1 MDEIINWEE
10 KMEPRGKVDAGRR
23 QFLCSCC
30 ATLAGLGL
38 RPSFAAVAT
47 DPVVV
52 PVESAPFHLQV
63 FENDYVRF
71 LNVLIPPGKVGAYH
85 RHSIDFAQVIVE
97 ATDRLEATVLAK
109 PMGLVSL
116 KTGQVLFAGYSKAPL
131 IHQIA
136 NAGQS
141 SLHVMRIEILDSQP
155 GRFSPSTRADVPAY
169 TSVLD
174 NERLRWRLML
184 QPGESAAAIVQTA
197 PGVRIVVQGGDTV
210 EIAPEKPDHE
220 LSLNRGDFV
229 WQAAGTT
236 RAVRNVGTSPVEW
249 VEFELK

>member
-1 MDEIINWEE
+1 M
-10 KMEPRGKVDAGRR
+10 GG
-23 QFLCSCC
+23 
-30 ATLAGLGL
+30 
-38 RPSFAAVAT
+38 
-47 DPVVV
+47 
-52 PVESAPFHLQV
+52 
-63 FENDYVRF
+63 
-71 LNVLIPPGKVGAYH
+71 YH

-97 ATDRLEATVLAK
+97 ATDRLEATVLDK

-116 KTGQVLFAGYSKAPL
+116 KTGQVLFAGYSKAPF
-131 IHQIA
+131 IHQVA

-141 SLHVMRIEILDSQP
+141 SFHVMGIEILDSQP
-155 GRFSPSTRADVPAY
+155 GRFSPSTRTDVPAY

-174 NERLRWRLML
+174 NERVRGWRLML

-197 PGVRIVVQGGDTV
+197 PGVRIVVQGGDIV
-210 EIAPEKPDHE
+210 EIAREKPDHE
-220 LSLNRGDFV
+220 LNLNSGDFV